1 MNETDEEPDRGR
13 SRRRVLAAAGSALGA
28 GLAGCGGDGG
38 AETEA
43 DDPDQIETDETTPEP
58 TATTAT
64 TTVPAERG
72 GDDFPPLGNYP
83 VEGDSATYGF
93 TVPVSGPFSALGE
106 AERRGYELAV
116 QHLNEGGG
124 WADSWT
130 DLSGDGVLGYTVEG
144 VVRDTATDPAEAR
157 QAAAELIDRD
167 EALLV
172 SGGASTAAAFT
183 IQEVC
188 QQERVQYMA
197 ALTQSPVLTGEQ
209 CARYGFREMHT
220 VSMGASALATTLT
233 DELGEDGTFSVLYPD
248 YAYGQS
254 VQESVRRQFEGRG
267 WTTGETVST
276 PLGTEDYT
284 TFLESIPQNET
295 DVLVLGQFGNRGAQ
309 VLRRATEMGLATDT
323 TLAVPLMDRTFLET
337 AGSAIDGVY
346 GTADWHWTRDERFSN
361 AFTERFRAAYDQPP
375 SSAARLAYA
384 ATMRYSA
391 AVERAGT
398 FYPPEVIREL
408 EGNSY
413 ANTGLGRAL
422 SRACDHQSI
431 RSVYVLRG
439 QEPDSGPAPVEIAET
454 VDGSS
459 VAYACSE
466 SPASECELGDYR

>member
-1 MNETDEEPDRGR
+1 MDETDEEPDPGR
-13 SRRRVLAAAGSALGA
+13 SRRRVLAAAGTALGA
-28 GLAGCGGDGG
+28 ALAGCGGDV
-38 AETEA
+38 ETETDA
-43 DDPDQIETDETTPEP
+43 DDPDEIEDDETTPEP

-83 VEGDSATYGF
+83 VEGDTVTYGF
-93 TVPVSGPFSALGE
+93 TVPVSGPFSTLGD

-144 VVRDTATDPAEAR
+144 VVRDTATDPDEAR

-172 SGGASTAAAFT
+172 SGGASTAVAFT
-183 IQEVC
+183 IQELC

-197 ALTQSPVLTGEQ
+197 ALAQSPVLTGEQ
-209 CARYGFREMHT
+209 CVRYGFREMHT
-220 VSMGASALATTLT
+220 VSMGATALATTLT
-233 DELGEDGTFSVLYPD
+233 DELGEDGALSILYPD
-248 YAYGQS
+248 YAYGNS
-254 VQESVRRQFEGRG
+254 VQEAVTGQFTARG
-267 WTTGETVST
+267 WSTGESIAV
-276 PLGTEDYT
+276 PLGTED
-284 TFLESIPQNET
+284 FRQALDNVPADET
-295 DVLVLGQFGNRGAQ
+295 DVLVLGQFGRRGA
-309 VLRRATEMGLATDT
+309 RALQQAAESGFATDT
-323 TLAVPLMDRTFLET
+323 TLAVPLMDLTFLEN
-337 AGSAIDGVY
+337 AGSALDGVY

-361 AFTERFRAAYDQPP
+361 VFTERFRAEYDRLP

-384 ATMRYSA
+384 AAMRYSA

-408 EGNSY
+408 EDHRY
-413 ANTGLGRAL
+413 ANTGVGRAL
-422 SRACDHQSI
+422 SRACDHQSL

-439 QEPDSGPAPVEIAET
+439 QDPAIADAPVELVET